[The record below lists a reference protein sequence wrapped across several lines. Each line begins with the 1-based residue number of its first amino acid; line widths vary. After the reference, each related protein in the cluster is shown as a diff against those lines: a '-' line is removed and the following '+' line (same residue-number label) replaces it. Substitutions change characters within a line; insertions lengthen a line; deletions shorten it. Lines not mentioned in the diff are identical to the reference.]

1 VSQDFPRPSG
11 PFRGTRATAT
21 RRPRA
26 LVPTLV
32 VLGILAVLYGVL
44 VSFWTDWLW
53 FDSVGFRQVFTTAL
67 ATRIGLF
74 LFFGALMGA
83 VVAANAVIA
92 YRLRPR
98 YRPMSVEQQSLE
110 RYREAI
116 DPIRRWVVIGVAV
129 LLGLMA
135 GGSAGG
141 EWQTFLLWRNGRSF
155 GSEDPQLGTDIGFF
169 AFDYPWWRF
178 LVSFGFAAIILG
190 LIAAAVTHYLYGGI
204 RLQSVG
210 EKVSPAA
217 QAHLSALI
225 GLFVLLK
232 AVAYWL
238 DRYGLL
244 IEQEFAN
251 GLTGAGY
258 TDINTLLPAKTILA
272 SISLIC
278 AALFFVNIWR
288 RSWTLPGISLGLL
301 VLSAVLLGGLWP
313 AIVQQFRVRPSEAD
327 RESAFISENIG
338 ATRQAYGVAGVEA
351 ESYEATTTV
360 EAGQLAQDRDTIP
373 SIRLIDPNVVPPTF
387 QQQQQVRGFYSF
399 ANPLDVDRYDVEDE
413 NRDMVVAVREIDLE
427 GVPTGQQNWINQ
439 HTVYTHGF
447 GMVAAYGNQRA
458 ADGSPAFAEEDIP
471 PDGVLGDYE
480 PRIYFGENSPPYS
493 IVGAPEG
500 SDPVEFDIPEDPDA
514 GGQQRNNTY
523 EGDGGVAIGSFVN
536 RLLFATKFQE
546 GNILLT
552 DRINSDS
559 VILYDRHPRDRV
571 ETVAPWLR
579 ADGNPYPA
587 VVGERIVW
595 IIDAY
600 TTSNTYPYSQR
611 VFLDEATSDSRTDR
625 QAVVAQ
631 PQTPINY
638 VRNSVKATVDA
649 YTGEVTL
656 YAWDETDP
664 LLQAWRSAFPDSV
677 VDRDEIPDELLDH
690 LRYPEDLFKIQR
702 ELLSQYHVTEP
713 RTFYG
718 GQDFWTTPQD
728 PALDTGQPQPPYYLT
743 LAMPGDEQTAFSL
756 TTTYVPRN
764 RQNLAAFMAVNA
776 DARSEEYGTLRILR
790 LPGRT
795 QIEGPGQVAN
805 AFETN
810 QQIAEA
816 TLPLRQSG
824 AETREGNLLTL
835 PVGGGLLYVQPLYVE
850 RRTGDATFPL
860 LRLVF
865 VSFAGRVGVGDTLQ
879 EALDAVFQGDAGTD
893 TGEEIA
899 GGGEPEPIEE
909 VPVEPGAEPTTEP
922 QPTPEPSPTAE
933 APASGT
939 LEEALA
945 DAQQAFT
952 DAEAAQRA
960 GDWTAYGEALQRLEE
975 ALARAN
981 ELSSEGGG

>member
-1 VSQDFPRPSG
+1 VSQDFPRPSD
-11 PFRGTRATAT
+11 PFRGTRTTAT

-32 VLGILAVLYGVL
+32 VLGVLAVLYGVL
-44 VSFWTDWLW
+44 VSFWTDWMW
-53 FDSVGFRQVFTTAL
+53 FDSIGFRQVFTTAL
-67 ATRIGLF
+67 ATRVGLF
-74 LFFGALMGA
+74 VFFGALMGA

-116 DPIRRWVVIGVAV
+116 DPIRRWVVLGVAA

-135 GGSAGG
+135 GGSAAA

-155 GSEDPQLGTDIGFF
+155 GSQDPQLGTDIGFF

-210 EKVSPAA
+210 EKVAPAA

-251 GLTGAGY
+251 SLTGAGY

-327 RESAFISENIG
+327 RESAFISQNIG

-399 ANPLDVDRYDVEDE
+399 ANPLDVDRYEVDGQT
-413 NRDMVVAVREIDLE
+413 RDMVVAVREIDLE
-427 GVPTGQQNWINQ
+427 GIPTGQQNWINQ

-447 GMVAAYGNQRA
+447 GVVAAYGNQRA
-458 ADGSPAFAEEDIP
+458 PDGSPVFSEEDIP
-471 PDGVLGDYE
+471 PIGQLGEYE

-500 SDPVEFDIPEDPDA
+500 ADPVEFDIPEDPDA

-523 EGDGGVAIGSFVN
+523 SGEGGVAIGNFVN

-552 DRINSDS
+552 DRINSES
-559 VILYDRHPRDRV
+559 VILYDRQPRDRL
-571 ETVAPWLR
+571 EKVAPWLR

-587 VVGERIVW
+587 VVDGRVLW

-611 VFLDEATSDSRTDR
+611 VFLDEATSDSRTQR

-649 YTGEVTL
+649 YSGEVTL
-656 YAWDETDP
+656 YEWDETDP

-677 VDRDEIPDELLDH
+677 TDRDEIPDALLDH

-702 ELLSQYHVTEP
+702 ELLSQYHVTDP

-728 PALDTGQPQPPYYLT
+728 PALETGAPQPPYYLT

-776 DARSEEYGTLRILR
+776 DARSEDYGTIRVLR

-835 PVGGGLLYVQPLYVE
+835 PVGDGLLYVQPLYVE

-865 VSFAGRVGVGDTLQ
+865 VSFAGVVGVGDTLQ

-899 GGGEPEPIEE
+899 GGLPPEPIEE

-922 QPTPEPSPTAE
+922 EAPAEETPPAE
-933 APASGT
+933 APAAGT
-939 LEEALA
+939 LAEALS

-960 GDWTAYGEALQRLEE
+960 GDWAAYGEALERLED
-975 ALARAN
+975 ALTRADQ
-981 ELSSEGGG
+981 LSGEGGG

>member
-1 VSQDFPRPSG
+1 V
-11 PFRGTRATAT
+11 TAT

-32 VLGILAVLYGVL
+32 VLGLLAVLYGVL

-67 ATRIGLF
+67 ATRVGLF
-74 LFFGALMGA
+74 IFFGALMGA

-98 YRPMSVEQQSLE
+98 YRSMSVEQQSLE

-116 DPIRRWVVIGVAV
+116 DPIRRWVVIGVAA

-135 GGSAGG
+135 GGSAGA

-155 GSEDPQLGTDIGFF
+155 GSEDPQLGADIGFF

-427 GVPTGQQNWINQ
+427 GIPSGQQNWINQ

-552 DRINSDS
+552 DRINSES
-559 VILYDRHPRDRV
+559 VILYDRQPRDRV

-587 VVGERIVW
+587 VVGGRIVW

-600 TTSNTYPYSQR
+600 TTSNSYPYSQR

-649 YTGEVTL
+649 YSGEVTL

-677 VDRDEIPDELLDH
+677 TDRDEIPDELLDH

-702 ELLSQYHVTEP
+702 ELLSQYHVREP

-728 PALDTGQPQPPYYLT
+728 PALETGAPQPPYYLT

-756 TTTYVPRN
+756 TTTFVPRN

-776 DARSEEYGTLRILR
+776 DARSEDYGTIRILR
-790 LPGRT
+790 LPGST

-810 QQIAEA
+810 QNIAEA

-835 PVGGGLLYVQPLYVE
+835 PVGDGLLYVQPLYVE

-865 VSFAGRVGVGDTLQ
+865 VSFAGVVGVGDTLQ

-893 TGEEIA
+893 TGEEIE
-899 GGGEPEPIEE
+899 GGVPPEPIEE
-909 VPVEPGAEPTTEP
+909 TPVEPGAEPTTEP
-922 QPTPEPSPTAE
+922 EPTPEPSPTAE

-939 LEEALA
+939 LAEALS

-952 DAEAAQRA
+952 DAETAQRA
-960 GDWTAYGEALQRLEE
+960 GDWAAYGEALQRLEE
-975 ALARAN
+975 ALTRADQ
-981 ELSSEGGG
+981 LSGEGGG